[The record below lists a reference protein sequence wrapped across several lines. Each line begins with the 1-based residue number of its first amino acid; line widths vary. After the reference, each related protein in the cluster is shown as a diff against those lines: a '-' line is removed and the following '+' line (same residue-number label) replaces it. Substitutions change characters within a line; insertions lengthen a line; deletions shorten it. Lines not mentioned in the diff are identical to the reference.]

1 MSKDDYSISKK
12 DYSIVGRKEDSI
24 VGRQRIV
31 GNIRITVE
39 ALSIEESE
47 VLKAFENV
55 GVILDIIERVLRG
68 KGKKK

>member
-1 MSKDDYSISKK
+1 MSKDDYSIGKK

-39 ALSIEESE
+39 ALSVEESE

-55 GVILDIIERVLRG
+55 GAILDVIERVLRG
-68 KGKKK
+68 KEEKK